1 MNTKKIDEKIVE
13 KIAKLSRLKLSHP
26 EIKSYSEELKAILKY
41 IDNLNRVNTDSVEP
55 TYHAISTVKNVFRND
70 IVKKSLDREEALKNG
85 PKTTG
90 EYFVVPKVIET

>member
-1 MNTKKIDEKIVE
+1 MGTKKIDEKIVE
-13 KIAKLSRLKLSHP
+13 KIAKLSRLRLSQP

-55 TYHAISTVKNVFRND
+55 TCHAVDTVKNVFRND
-70 IVKKSLDREEALKNG
+70 IVKKSLDRKEALKNG

-90 EYFVVPKVIET
+90 EYFVVPKIIET